1 MLAATDAGVIRC
13 SLPGADPD
21 ALVEEV
27 MARTGLAPE
36 EGGPEA
42 EEPAEQIIA
51 YLEGELTGF
60 DLKVDWRLIPG
71 FRRRALMA
79 TRQIPYGETA
89 SYGDVAIMTGSPG
102 AARAVGT
109 AMSRNPISLIIPCH
123 RVVRADGSIGGYGN
137 GAAGTRLK
145 QQLLDLERASGP
157 TPDRR

>member
-27 MARTGLAPE
+27 MTRTGLDPE

-42 EEPAEQIIA
+42 DEPAEQVIA
-51 YLEGELTGF
+51 YLEGELSGF
-60 DLKVDWRLIPG
+60 DLTIDWRLIPG

-79 TRQIPYGETA
+79 ARRIPYGETA
-89 SYGDVAIMTGSPG
+89 SYGEVAIMAGSPG

-109 AMSRNPISLIIPCH
+109 AMSRNPISLVIPCH
-123 RVVRADGSIGGYGN
+123 RVIRADGSIGGYGN
-137 GAAGTRLK
+137 GTAGIHLK
-145 QQLLDLERASGP
+145 RRLLDLEQHPGP
-157 TPDRR
+157 SSSPG